1 MRSSLSLVVV
11 LASAVFGC
19 SSSAGDANFTPAGG
33 HTSVAGSSGSS
44 VSGSSG
50 SPSTAQGGAAGA
62 PPAAAAGAGAG
73 GSDTG
78 GVSGAPGAGGT
89 APVYPGPG
97 FAPTTISKADAR
109 AAYDAWKAA
118 HLEDCSG
125 GVFRVRWENDRQDA
139 SVSEGI
145 GYGMLLTVIH
155 GERAAFD
162 GLLAYA
168 KKMHDDNGLMHWLRY
183 GCDAHRDTK
192 YSGSPDYAASDAD
205 LDVAMALL
213 MAKCKW
219 GDSKYGDEATQV
231 INATRKNMFM
241 DVNGLHVLQPG
252 DSTWF
257 NDLGAGCINY
267 SYLAPAYY
275 RAFAKQVPAD
285 ADFWNKAAKD
295 TYELLGKASN
305 PSTGLVRNWGSV
317 SGGSATSDCFNA
329 YKRAD
334 SYGSD
339 AARTPWRIA
348 TDYLWNTTPEAK
360 AWTDKVTHWVKTQG
374 ITKVVK
380 WYNLDGTPDMQAGTW
395 DAHSAITIGPFAVGA
410 MTLEQA
416 TVNDFAA
423 ELVAIPVTDGTPEA
437 NYFPRM
443 LKALSLATLTAQ
455 FTQCG
460 GQ

>member
-1 MRSSLSLVVV
+1 LSLVVI
-11 LASAVFGC
+11 LASSLLGC
-19 SSSAGDANFTPAGG
+19 GSSAGDASFTPAGG
-33 HTSVAGSSGSS
+33 DTAAAGSAGSVAGASG
-44 VSGSSG
+44 GSSG
-50 SPSTAQGGAAGA
+50 AQGGAAGSSST
-62 PPAAAAGAGAG
+62 AAAGVDAG
-73 GSDTG
+73 GSDT
-78 GVSGAPGAGGT
+78 SGASGTGGAGGIAST
-89 APVYPGPG
+89 YSGPG
-97 FAPTTISKADAR
+97 FAPTTVSKADAR

-118 HLEDCSG
+118 HLEDCTG
-125 GVFRVRWENDRQDA
+125 GVFRVRWENAKQDA

-145 GYGMLLTVIH
+145 GYGMLLTVSY

-168 KKMHDDNGLMHWLRY
+168 QKMHDENGLMHWLRY

-205 LDVAMALL
+205 LDVAMSLL

-219 GDSKYGDEATQV
+219 GDAKYGDEATQV
-231 INATRKNMFM
+231 INAIRKNMFM

-257 NDLGAGCINY
+257 DMLGAGCINY

-275 RAFAKQVPAD
+275 REFAKQVSAD
-285 ADFWNKAAKD
+285 ADFWNKAASD
-295 TYELLGKASN
+295 TYELLAKASSS
-305 PSTGLVRNWGSV
+305 STGLVRNWGSV

-348 TDYLWNTTPEAK
+348 TDYLWNTTPQAK
-360 AWTDKVTHWVKTQG
+360 AWTDKVTQWVKTQD

-380 WYNLDGTPDMQAGTW
+380 WYNLDGTPDMQAATW
-395 DAHSAITIGPFAVGA
+395 DAHSAITVGPFAVGA
-410 MTLEQA
+410 MTFDQA
-416 TVNDFAA
+416 TVDAFAA
-423 ELVAIPVTDGTPEA
+423 ELLAIPVTDGTPEA
-437 NYFPRM
+437 DYFPRM
-443 LKALSLATLTAQ
+443 LKALSLVTLTAQ
-455 FTQCG
+455 FNQCG
-460 GQ
+460 GK

>member
-1 MRSSLSLVVV
+1 M
-11 LASAVFGC
+11 FGC
-19 SSSAGDANFTPAGG
+19 GSSDGDAHFTPPGGVSAAGGSAGNPAVAASGG
-33 HTSVAGSSGSS
+33 ALVAG
-44 VSGSSG
+44 
-50 SPSTAQGGAAGA
+50 GGAAGA
-62 PPAAAAGAGAG
+62 STAAAGAAMAGSASSAMGGGGMG
-73 GSDTG
+73 GSG
-78 GVSGAPGAGGT
+78 GS
-89 APVYPGPG
+89 APVYTGPG
-97 FAPTTISKADAR
+97 FAPTTISKDDAK

-118 HLEDCSG
+118 HLEDCTG
-125 GVFRVRWENDRQDA
+125 GVWRVRWENDRLDA

-145 GYGMLLTVIH
+145 GYGMLLTVTY
-155 GERAAFD
+155 GERPAFD

-192 YSGSPDYAASDAD
+192 YSGSPDNSASDAD

-219 GDSKYGDEATQV
+219 GDAKYGDEATQV
-231 INATRKNMFM
+231 INAIRKNMFM
-241 DVNGLHVLQPG
+241 DVSGLHVLQPG

-267 SYLAPAYY
+267 SYFAPAYY
-275 RAFAKQVPAD
+275 RAFAKQVSAD
-285 ADFWNKAAKD
+285 ADFWNKAAED
-295 TYELLGKASN
+295 TYELLAKASN
-305 PSTGLVRNWGSV
+305 SSTGLVRNWGSV

-348 TDYLWNTTPEAK
+348 TDYLWNTTPKAK
-360 AWTDKVTHWVKTQG
+360 AWTDKLTQWVKSQD
-374 ITKVVK
+374 IKKVVK
-380 WYNLDGTPDMQAGTW
+380 WYNLDGTPDMQAATW
-395 DAHSAITIGPFAVGA
+395 DAHSAITVGPFAVGA
-410 MTLEQA
+410 MTLDQA

-423 ELVAIPVTDGTPEA
+423 ELIAIPVTDGTAEA

-443 LKALSLATLTAQ
+443 LKALSLVALSGQ
-455 FTQCG
+455 LTQCG